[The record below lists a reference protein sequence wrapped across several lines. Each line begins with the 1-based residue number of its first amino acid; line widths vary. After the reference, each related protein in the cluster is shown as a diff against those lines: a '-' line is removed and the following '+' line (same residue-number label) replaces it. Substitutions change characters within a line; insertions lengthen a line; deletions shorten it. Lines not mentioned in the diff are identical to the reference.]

1 MNGTITLARHLSS
14 QGFCVIPLLP
24 GGKRP
29 ARRWKRFQTERPTDA
44 ELYEWFSEHDY
55 EPAIVTGAISGITV
69 IDCDSV
75 EAEAMCQARGIRS
88 DLTQRT
94 NRGVHLVF
102 RHTSE
107 RNTIGLD
114 DMSGVDRR
122 GEGGY
127 VRAYPDSIT
136 WTREA
141 VSKAGISPQASGHR
155 ERCDTEDGD
164 NCEEAGGDA
173 PVWDAVREAWRIV
186 WIDLDGCHDVWLD
199 DAEMAEL
206 NPAAAS
212 HPRKVA
218 RRSPA
223 GCHAG
228 LPQSPAA

>member
-1 MNGTITLARHLSS
+1 MTTLALARHLSA

-44 ELYEWFSEHDY
+44 ELYEWFAQHDY

-94 NRGVHLVF
+94 NRGVHLVY
-102 RHTSE
+102 RHDGE
-107 RNTIGLD
+107 RNTTRLD
-114 DMSGVDRR
+114 GMAGVDLR

-127 VRAYPDSIT
+127 VRAYPDSIA

-141 VSKAGISPQASGHR
+141 VSEAGTSPQASG
-155 ERCDTEDGD
+155 ERQWCLAEAGG
-164 NCEEAGGDA
+164 NCEEDVTEAGGET
-173 PVWDAVREAWRIV
+173 PVWDAVREAWRLD
-186 WIDLDGCHDVWLD
+186 WIDLDGGHSVWLD
-199 DAEMAEL
+199 
-206 NPAAAS
+206 AAAT
-212 HPRKVA
+212 R
-218 RRSPA
+218 
-223 GCHAG
+223 
-228 LPQSPAA
+228 